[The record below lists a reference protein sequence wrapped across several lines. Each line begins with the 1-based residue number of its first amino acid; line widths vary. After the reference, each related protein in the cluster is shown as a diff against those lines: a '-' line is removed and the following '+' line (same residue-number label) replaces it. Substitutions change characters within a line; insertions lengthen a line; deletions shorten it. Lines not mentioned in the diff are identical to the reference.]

1 MRRVLYFSRTAEF
14 LLEIILDIRGGAVQ
28 RFVRKLVRLRLLHCE
43 LIIAEKR
50 KLLGGLFR
58 CDNFGLLAGIQPA
71 VLFLII

>member
-14 LLEIILDIRGGAVQ
+14 LLKIVLDVRGGAVQ
-28 RFVRKLVRLRLLHCE
+28 RFVRKLVHWRFFHRE

-50 KLLGGLFR
+50 KLLGRLFR
-58 CDNFGLLAGIQPA
+58 CGNYGRLAGIQPA